1 VNLFSWNFMT
11 TSPTDNPPTAYIIVP
26 IAFAII
32 FLASA
37 FAYWRRGKLAPQNP
51 VARRFIRRVAKAGMW
66 TSVIGLL
73 LAAARYVQFD
83 YVDIPLWMYLLVLT
97 MVITAAYFV
106 YDRSERYP
114 LAVWRLQEADAQR
127 RYRPAAGKAREPQR
141 AAARQRPER
150 LRGKRRR

>member
-1 VNLFSWNFMT
+1 VNLFSPDFMFS
-11 TSPTDNPPTAYIIVP
+11 SPLESPPTAYVLVP
-26 IAFAII
+26 IVFGII
-32 FLASA
+32 LVASA
-37 FAYWRRGKLAPQNP
+37 LAYWRRAKLAPQNP

-66 TSVIGLL
+66 TSGIGLA

-83 YVDIPLWMYLLVLT
+83 YVDMPIWMYLLVLA
-97 MVITAAYFV
+97 MVIVAAYYV

-127 RYRPAAGKAREPQR
+127 RYRPTASRAREPQH
-141 AAARQRPER
+141 ARQRPDR

>member
-1 VNLFSWNFMT
+1 MNLFSSNFMFS
-11 TSPTDNPPTAYIIVP
+11 SPVDNPPAAYIIVP
-26 IAFAII
+26 IVFAVI

-37 FAYWRRGKLAPQNP
+37 FAYWRRARLAPQNP
-51 VARRFIRRVAKAGMW
+51 VARRFIRRIAKAGMW
-66 TSVIGLL
+66 TSAIGLV

-83 YVDIPLWMYLLVLT
+83 YLDMPIWMYLLVLA

-127 RYRPAAGKAREPQR
+127 RYRPASAKAREPQR
-141 AAARQRPER
+141 AARQRPER
-150 LRGKRRR
+150 LRGKRKR